1 MITNTERTQEKVAS
15 NQMNIEAL
23 AAFDVDALELEP
35 IMGYSNV
42 NFMSPLDLLKKVNRP
57 AGMADDERWLAYAKR
72 SNGDP
77 VRYLTYKDSFKIT
90 VNPRYQ
96 VQILIWSFGK
106 TAGEQLLRSYS
117 APYDDLAEK
126 IQTFVSGRYYG
137 LDLVL
142 NEGDF
147 VEFDAET
154 GRFTVMASKEI
165 VVDNVGDRLAI
176 DGIEVA
182 TIAASYYEPSEEQIE
197 TEGLLDD
204 PLTEEDEYVAPSS
217 TTPYS
222 DRIAKIKR
230 ELMFK
235 NKGRRIFGGIAFFL
249 IGVGLVYFISR
260 LPIFTKS
267 LDEIRSG
274 VEGGVSLE

>member
-126 IQTFVSGRYYG
+126 IQTFVDGRYYG

>member
-1 MITNTERTQEKVAS
+1 VITNTERTQEKVAS

-126 IQTFVSGRYYG
+126 IQTFVDGRYYG

-182 TIAASYYEPSEEQIE
+182 TI
-197 TEGLLDD
+197 
-204 PLTEEDEYVAPSS
+204 
-217 TTPYS
+217 
-222 DRIAKIKR
+222 
-230 ELMFK
+230 
-235 NKGRRIFGGIAFFL
+235 
-249 IGVGLVYFISR
+249 
-260 LPIFTKS
+260 
-267 LDEIRSG
+267 
-274 VEGGVSLE
+274 